1 MFREALTSGT
11 EGSFAIEKVRKNDAA
26 WLSSLLAV
34 AVIYI
39 FLSPIPL
46 LSISIE
52 LIFETA
58 RFVLQLFDGSGRSF
72 LFGRA
77 PNEEYNGA
85 DVAPYPATLRHEP
98 VLRVSDMQ
106 PF

>member
-46 LSISIE
+46 LSISIRERRIVE
-52 LIFETA
+52 LIFETV

-77 PNEEYNGA
+77 PNEE
-85 DVAPYPATLRHEP
+85 
-98 VLRVSDMQ
+98 
-106 PF
+106 